1 MAINDVTNSNAIL
14 DQYRKPSNS
23 NEPKSNELGRDAF
36 LELMIAQM
44 NNQNPLEP
52 TDNQAFVA
60 QLAQFSTVEGI
71 DKLNTAAEGMMSRF
85 NSASALQASS
95 MVGQSVIVDG
105 NTTGLLMNGGIVS
118 GYTELQSSAADI
130 KLSIQDKNGQL
141 LEQIPLGNHAA
152 GSMSV
157 RWDGLNLMVD
167 GQIVDVDVNTLN
179 RQEYYV
185 DDNGDPAL
193 DANGNKI
200 PVPYPAGEYVFKL
213 TGNVAGK
220 AEELGMQMSSRV
232 DSVTMSK
239 NGGVILNL
247 AGGQSA
253 SLEQIKQVLDE

>member
-1 MAINDVTNSNAIL
+1 MISEVSNNAAVL

-23 NEPKSNELGRDAF
+23 DEPKSNELGRDAF

-71 DKLNTAAEGMMSRF
+71 DKLNTSAEGMMARF
-85 NSASALQASS
+85 NSASALQASG

-105 NTTGLLMNGGIVS
+105 NKTGLLLNGGIVS
-118 GYTELQSSAADI
+118 GYTELESSATDMVLTI
-130 KLSIQDKNGQL
+130 EDKNGQL
-141 LEQIPLGNHAA
+141 LEQIPLGNHGA
-152 GSMSV
+152 GSMSI
-157 RWDGLNLMVD
+157 RWDGLNMMMD
-167 GQIVDVDVNTLN
+167 GQIVDVDVNKLN

-185 DDNGDPAL
+185 DDQGEPAL

-200 PVPYPAGEYVFKL
+200 PVPYPAGEYVFRIN
-213 TGNVAGK
+213 GMVAGK
-220 AEELGMQMSSRV
+220 SEELGMQMSSRV

-239 NGGVILNL
+239 SGGVILNL
-247 AGGQSA
+247 AGGRSA
-253 SLEQIKQVLDE
+253 SLDQIKQVLDE

>member
-1 MAINDVTNSNAIL
+1 MAINDVSNNTAAL

-23 NEPKSNELGRDAF
+23 SEPKNNELGRDAF
-36 LELMIAQM
+36 LELMIAQL

-71 DKLNTAAEGMMSRF
+71 DKLNTAAESMMSRF

-105 NTTGLLMNGGIVS
+105 NKTGLLMNGGIVS
-118 GYTELQSSAADI
+118 GYAELASSASDI
-130 KLSIQDKNGQL
+130 KLSIENKNGQL

-167 GQIVDVDVNTLN
+167 GQIVEIDASKLN
-179 RQEYYV
+179 RQEYYLNE
-185 DDNGDPAL
+185 DGQPAL
-193 DANGNKI
+193 DASGNKI
-200 PVPYPAGEYVFKL
+200 PIPYPAGEYVFKV
-213 TGNVAGK
+213 TGTVSGK
-220 AEELGMQMSSRV
+220 SEQLGMQMSSRV

-253 SLEQIKQVLDE
+253 SLDQIKQVLDE